1 MSDEAP
7 PPTVRVLALIDHFVL
22 GGAETLLTRFALAAP
37 RAHIELSVACLQE
50 LDGNPAAA
58 PLVAA
63 GNPPFNLNLVG
74 RPGLHTIRALR
85 THIRRTRA
93 QIVHTHLGNSDLL
106 GGVAARSLSLPA
118 VCTLHTTLWNPRV
131 DHVTRR
137 VVRVC
142 CARVIAV
149 SESARGEY
157 LRHGWASER
166 QVVTIHNGIDL
177 AAEPGAGAAV
187 RAELGIA
194 PDDVVVAMVSAL
206 RPEKNHNLAIDAIER
221 LRSRFPHLRLLI
233 AGQGDLRDQLAERA
247 SRLAGAVVLA
257 GLRPDV
263 MRVFDAADVCLHPS
277 TREALPTTLM
287 EAMAASVPVV
297 ATRVGGIPEIVT
309 DGSDGLLVPAPA
321 TPGGLAGALAQ
332 LLGDA
337 ARRRAMGAAA
347 RRAYQ
352 ARFTADP
359 WLWRTR
365 RLYDEILAERAG
377 GRCNGRHAGGRLSG
391 RWRRP
396 ATAP

>member
-1 MSDEAP
+1 M
-7 PPTVRVLALIDHFVL
+7 
-22 GGAETLLTRFALAAP
+22 
-37 RAHIELSVACLQE
+37 
-50 LDGNPAAA
+50 
-58 PLVAA
+58 
-63 GNPPFNLNLVG
+63 
-74 RPGLHTIRALR
+74 HTIRALR
-85 THIRRTRA
+85 THIRRTRP

-106 GGVAARSLSLPA
+106 GSVAARSLGLPA

-149 SESARGEY
+149 SESARREY

-221 LRSRFPHLRLLI
+221 LRPRFPHLRLLI
-233 AGQGDLRDQLAERA
+233 AGQGDLRDHLAERA
-247 SRLAGAVVLA
+247 SRLSGAVVLA
-257 GLRPDV
+257 GPRPDV

-309 DGSDGLLVPAPA
+309 DGPTACWCRRRQPQTRWLARWRGCSA
-321 TPGGLAGALAQ
+321 TPPCDGRWAQ
-332 LLGDA
+332 
-337 ARRRAMGAAA
+337 RRARPT
-347 RRAYQ
+347 RRAS
-352 ARFTADP
+352 RPTRGS
-359 WLWRTR
+359 RTR

-377 GRCNGRHAGGRLSG
+377 GRHAGGWLSG
-391 RWRRP
+391 RWRRA
-396 ATAP
+396 ATAS

>member
-1 MSDEAP
+1 MIPDAP
-7 PPTVRVLALIDHFVL
+7 PPPIRVLALIDHFVL

-37 RAHIELSVACLQE
+37 RANIELSVACLQE

-63 GNPPFNLNLVG
+63 GHPPVNLNLVG
-74 RPGLHTIRALR
+74 RPGPHTIRALR
-85 THIRRTRA
+85 AHIRRTQA

-106 GGVAARSLSLPA
+106 GGVAARSLGVPA

-131 DHVTRR
+131 DHIARR

-142 CARVIAV
+142 CARVVAV
-149 SESARGEY
+149 SESARREY
-157 LRHGWASER
+157 LRHGWAGEQ
-166 QVVTIHNGIDL
+166 QVITIHNGIDL
-177 AAEPGAGAAV
+177 APEPGAGAEV
-187 RAELGIA
+187 RAALGIA

-206 RPEKNHNLAIDAIER
+206 RPEKGHEVAIDAVER
-221 LRSRFPHLRLLI
+221 LRPRFPNLRLLI
-233 AGQGDLRDQLAERA
+233 AGQGDLRNRLAERA
-247 SRLAGAVVLA
+247 GRLGGAVVLA

-321 TPGGLAGALAQ
+321 KPGALADALAQ

-337 ARRRAMGAAA
+337 ALRRAMGVAA
-347 RRAYQ
+347 RRTYE

-359 WLWRTR
+359 WIRRTR
-365 RLYDEILAERAG
+365 TLYDEILAERAG
-377 GRCNGRHAGGRLSG
+377 GRRAGRRLSA
-391 RWRRP
+391 RRRRA
-396 ATAP
+396 ATA